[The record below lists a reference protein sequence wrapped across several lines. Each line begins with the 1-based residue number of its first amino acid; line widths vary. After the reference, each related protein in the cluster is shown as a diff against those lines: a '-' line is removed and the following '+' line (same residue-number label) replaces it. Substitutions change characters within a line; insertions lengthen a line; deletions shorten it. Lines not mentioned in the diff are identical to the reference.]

1 MRFTSILP
9 NVILEI
15 SKDLEMYLIYSNE
28 LIASYFSWTLNLT
41 LLPENVRKPPLSEGL
56 KKVTLASNGL
66 TPFWYRTNHPDIF
79 CEKGF
84 RKNFAIFTGKP
95 QCWSL
100 FFIKLQGFRRF
111 CKVFKNT
118 YFEKHLHALVWYL
131 FWSICI
137 ISPYCRAYFI
147 LSEA

>member
-1 MRFTSILP
+1 MYILP

-15 SKDLEMYLIYSNE
+15 SKNLEMYLIYSNE
-28 LIASYFSWTLNLT
+28 LIASYFSWTLQFNSSPWKRQKT
-41 LLPENVRKPPLSEGL
+41 STFRGI

-84 RKNFAIFTGKP
+84 RKNFAIFTGKH
-95 QCWSL
+95 QRWSL
-100 FFIKLQGFRRF
+100 FFIKLQAFRRF

-137 ISPYCRAYFI
+137 ISPYCRVYFI
-147 LSEA
+147 LSEP